1 LFDSI
6 RQPQTFG
13 DPSRLA
19 VALTAACLWFFLRD
33 NQVPVFEV
41 IAGSIHR
48 VD

>member
-1 LFDSI
+1 LFASI
-6 RQPQTFG
+6 KQPQTSG

-33 NQVPVFEV
+33 NQAPVFEV
-41 IAGSIHR
+41 IGGSIHR